1 MKVSLLPNR
10 DFLKALVQ
18 FPKPIIAG
26 VNGNAMGLG
35 VTMLPL
41 FDMVIAND
49 KAEFYLPYAKLGQV
63 PEGGAT
69 YTFPNLCGK
78 LQVCSLEELIVLYS
92 KTLVCLTHLTR
103 LLYK

>member
-1 MKVSLLPNR
+1 M
-10 DFLKALVQ
+10 LVQ

-41 FDMVIAND
+41 FDMVFASD
-49 KAEFYLPYAKLGQV
+49 SAEFYLPYSKLGQV

-69 YTFPNLCGK
+69 YTFPSLLGK
-78 LQVCSLEELIVLYS
+78 LQVSVHAMYTRSCTRSLY
-92 KTLVCLTHLTR
+92 TTCT
-103 LLYK
+103 